1 MMKVVQFVIFEGEAF
16 KQKSIAI
23 VVTFWK
29 KSHIISL
36 LGDFL
41 HNKIKFKDDMS
52 FKGCF
57 FQFQGPLKD
66 SNEFKLVSEQGIKG
80 SCPTYSVRKNV
91 TQEIQS
97 QAKYLDLEAVCQ
109 RYASKY

>member
-23 VVTFWK
+23 VITFRN

-41 HNKIKFKDDMS
+41 HNKIKFKDDMT

-57 FQFQGPLKD
+57 F
-66 SNEFKLVSEQGIKG
+66 SFKVL
-80 SCPTYSVRKNV
+80 
-91 TQEIQS
+91 
-97 QAKYLDLEAVCQ
+97 
-109 RYASKY
+109 